1 MSEHANNRITRI
13 FEEHRQANTKALM
26 PFVVGGHPTPDSLP
40 TVIKAMDDAGADIIE
55 IGFPFSDPIADG
67 PVIAAAMHEALQNQV
82 TPGKILESISAVRP
96 HIKAG
101 LVAML
106 SVSITDRLGR
116 ASFLDR
122 AVNAG
127 LDGVIL
133 PDLDPE
139 QAPDVANLC
148 DQRGL
153 SLGLLVG
160 PATTGSRVAR
170 ILDSC
175 RGFVYLLARAG
186 ITGESKAAPEVEA
199 RVTELRKVTKL
210 PIACGFGI
218 GSPSQV
224 EAVTKHADAAIV
236 GSALVRRL
244 QNTTDP
250 ASCASTFV
258 QELRTGLAQPA
269 R

>member
-1 MSEHANNRITRI
+1 
-13 FEEHRQANTKALM
+13 
-26 PFVVGGHPTPDSLP
+26 
-40 TVIKAMDDAGADIIE
+40 
-55 IGFPFSDPIADG
+55 
-67 PVIAAAMHEALQNQV
+67 
-82 TPGKILESISAVRP
+82 
-96 HIKAG
+96 

-116 ASFLDR
+116 TSFLDR
-122 AVNAG
+122 AVAAG

-139 QAPDVANLC
+139 EAPEVANLC
-148 DQRGL
+148 DQRDL
-153 SLGLLVG
+153 ALGLLVG
-160 PATTGSRVAR
+160 PATTGSRLAS

-186 ITGESKAAPEVEA
+186 ITGESDTAPEVEA
-199 RVTELRKVTKL
+199 RVTELRKLTPL

-218 GSPSQV
+218 GSPGQV

-244 QNTTDP
+244 QTASDP
-250 ASCASTFV
+250 VACASTFV
-258 QELRTGLAQPA
+258 EELSTGLAKPT

>member
-1 MSEHANNRITRI
+1 MSEQSPNRITRI

-40 TVIKAMDDAGADIIE
+40 SLLKAMDGAGADIIE

-67 PVIAAAMHEALQNQV
+67 PVIAAAMHEALQNKV

-96 HIKAG
+96 HINAG

-106 SVSITDRLGR
+106 SVSIADRLGR

-122 AVNAG
+122 AKAAG

-139 QAPDVANLC
+139 EAPEVANLC
-148 DQRGL
+148 DQREL
-153 SLGLLVG
+153 ALGLLVG
-160 PATTGSRVAR
+160 PTTTGPRLAT
-170 ILDSC
+170 ILSSC

-186 ITGESKAAPEVEA
+186 ITGESDQAPEVEA
-199 RVTELRKVTKL
+199 RVAELRSLTQL
-210 PIACGFGI
+210 PVACGFGI
-218 GSPSQV
+218 GSASQV

-244 QNTTDP
+244 QDAADP
-250 ASCASTFV
+250 AACASGFV
-258 QELRTGLAQPA
+258 QELGAGLGQPKA
-269 R
+269 

>member
-1 MSEHANNRITRI
+1 MSEYANNRITRI
-13 FEEHRQANTKALM
+13 FEGHRQANTKVLM

-40 TVIKAMDDAGADIIE
+40 NLLKAMDAAGADIIE

-82 TPGKILESISAVRP
+82 TPGKILESVTAVRP

-116 ASFLDR
+116 AAFLDR
-122 AVNAG
+122 AVAAG

-139 QAPDVANLC
+139 EAPEVAKLC
-148 DQRGL
+148 DRRGL
-153 SLGLLVG
+153 TLGLLIG
-160 PATTGSRVAR
+160 PATTGSRLAS

-186 ITGESKAAPEVEA
+186 ITGESDTAPEVEA
-199 RVTELRKVTKL
+199 RVTELRKLTPL

-244 QNTTDP
+244 QNASDP
-250 ASCASTFV
+250 ASCASGFV
-258 QELRTGLAQPA
+258 QELSTGLAQPT

>member
-1 MSEHANNRITRI
+1 M
-13 FEEHRQANTKALM
+13 
-26 PFVVGGHPTPDSLP
+26 
-40 TVIKAMDDAGADIIE
+40 
-55 IGFPFSDPIADG
+55 
-67 PVIAAAMHEALQNQV
+67 
-82 TPGKILESISAVRP
+82 
-96 HIKAG
+96 
-101 LVAML
+101 
-106 SVSITDRLGR
+106 
-116 ASFLDR
+116 
-122 AVNAG
+122 
-127 LDGVIL
+127 
-133 PDLDPE
+133 
-139 QAPDVANLC
+139 
-148 DQRGL
+148 
-153 SLGLLVG
+153 
-160 PATTGSRVAR
+160 
-170 ILDSC
+170 
-175 RGFVYLLARAG
+175 YLLARAG

>member
-1 MSEHANNRITRI
+1 MSEYANNRITRI
-13 FEEHRQANTKALM
+13 FEDHRQAKTKALM

-40 TVIKAMDDAGADIIE
+40 NLLKAMDAAGADIIE
-55 IGFPFSDPIADG
+55 IGFAFSDPIADG
-67 PVIAAAMHEALQNQV
+67 PVIAAAMHKALQNQV
-82 TPGKILESISAVRP
+82 TPGKILENISAVRP

-116 ASFLDR
+116 AAFLDR
-122 AVNAG
+122 AVAAG

-139 QAPDVANLC
+139 EAPEVANLC
-148 DQRGL
+148 DRRGL
-153 SLGLLVG
+153 ALGLLVG
-160 PATTGSRVAR
+160 PATNGSRLGS

-186 ITGESKAAPEVEA
+186 ITGESDTAPEVEA
-199 RVTELRKVTKL
+199 RVTELRKLTPL

-244 QNTTDP
+244 QNASDP
-250 ASCASTFV
+250 ASCASGFV
-258 QELRTGLAQPA
+258 QELSTGLAQPTH
-269 R
+269 

>member
-1 MSEHANNRITRI
+1 MSEHATNRITRI
-13 FEEHRQANTKALM
+13 FDEHRQANTKALM
-26 PFVVGGHPTPDSLP
+26 PFVVGGHPSPDSLP
-40 TVIKAMDDAGADIIE
+40 NLLKSMDAAGADIIE

-96 HIKAG
+96 HINAG

-122 AVNAG
+122 AVAAG

-139 QAPDVANLC
+139 EAPEVANLC

-153 SLGLLVG
+153 ALGLLVG
-160 PATTGSRVAR
+160 PATTGSRLAG
-170 ILDSC
+170 ILESC

-186 ITGESKAAPEVEA
+186 ITGESDTAPEVEA
-199 RVTELRKVTKL
+199 RVAELRKLTPL

-244 QNTTDP
+244 QNAPDP
-250 ASCASTFV
+250 TAAASAFV
-258 QELRTGLAQPA
+258 QELSTGLAKPA
-269 R
+269 G

>member
-1 MSEHANNRITRI
+1 MNEHASNRITRI
-13 FEEHRQANTKALM
+13 FDQHRHANTRALM

-40 TVIKAMDDAGADIIE
+40 SVLKAMDAAGADIIE
-55 IGFPFSDPIADG
+55 VGFPFSDPIADG
-67 PVIAAAMHEALQNQV
+67 PVIAAAMHEALENQV
-82 TPGKILESISAVRP
+82 TPGKILEGISAVRP

-116 ASFLDR
+116 TSFLDR
-122 AVNAG
+122 AVSAG

-148 DQRGL
+148 DERGL
-153 SLGLLVG
+153 ALGLLVG
-160 PATTGSRVAR
+160 PATTGSRLAS

-199 RVTELRKVTKL
+199 RVTELRKLTTL

-224 EAVTKHADAAIV
+224 KAVTKHADAAIV

-244 QNTTDP
+244 QDTPTP
-250 ASCASTFV
+250 ASCAGAFV
-258 QELRTGLAQPA
+258 QELRTGLAHPA